1 MDITSMKMAIK
12 TNSAE
17 AHNIVR
23 EDNCIFCVPSHPL
36 LRPWNIEFLR
46 EKKKKKRCC
55 WSVDSKHKNNQS
67 LTVQP
72 PLPGDLIG
80 EQAHAESWVK
90 IC

>member
-1 MDITSMKMAIK
+1 MKMAIK

-46 EKKKKKRCC
+46 EKKKKKKDVAEV
-55 WSVDSKHKNNQS
+55 STPNIKTTNLSQSSLPSPGTSLVSKLMQR
-67 LTVQP
+67 V
-72 PLPGDLIG
+72 G
-80 EQAHAESWVK
+80 
-90 IC
+90 